1 MTKEPAAGRK
11 RSLWL
16 LPVELL
22 ATAAL
27 STGLY
32 LLVRMEFVW
41 VLGGLAAGWLVT
53 GLFRKARAAHAP
65 NPTTRKT
72 GQVLVGVGLGPVL
85 AAQSIQEALPYLAL
99 LLAAVVI
106 AFIGSIVVARAYG
119 RLGGVDTLT
128 AGLATLPGGIGI
140 MASVAAERG
149 GSPTLVALVQGA
161 RVALVVSIVPI
172 ILLIGG
178 APTVDHGDVPSL
190 LPVDGEGYLVW
201 ALLLAGGLIAAGV
214 ASRLH
219 VPVASLL
226 GPMIFGLVAAVIFR
240 AVASDADALDVPY
253 LHSVVGQ
260 ALLGITVGEYLAQN
274 ARVTR
279 RAAVGGLAGVGV
291 TMALSLVVALT
302 LALLTPW
309 SFLTCVLMT
318 APGGAPEMIVLAA
331 ASPSELHL
339 VVIAQMARQ
348 VAVNLLMPLWL
359 RIFRPPPAPA

>member
-1 MTKEPAAGRK
+1 VKKKSAGG
-11 RSLWL
+11 RSRSIWL
-16 LPVELL
+16 LPAELL
-22 ATAAL
+22 LTAGL

-41 VLGGLAAGWLVT
+41 VLGGLAAGWIVT
-53 GLFRKARAAHAP
+53 ALFRRAQLAHAP
-65 NPTTRKT
+65 NATTRKT

-85 AAQSIQEALPYLAL
+85 AAQSMGEALPYLAL
-99 LLAAVVI
+99 LLAAVLM
-106 AFIGSIVVARAYG
+106 AFVGSVVVARAYAG
-119 RLGGVDTLT
+119 MADVDPLT

-161 RVALVVSIVPI
+161 RVAVVVSIVPV

-178 APTVDHGDVPSL
+178 APTVDHADVPGL
-190 LPVDGEGYLVW
+190 LPVDDGGWLAW
-201 ALLLAGGLIAAGV
+201 GLLLVGGFVAAAIAT
-214 ASRLH
+214 RLH

-226 GPMIFGLVAAVIFR
+226 GPMVLGLLAALLFR
-240 AVASDADALDVPY
+240 ALVSDADALGVPY

-279 RAAVGGLAGVGV
+279 RAAIGGMAGVGA
-291 TMALSLVVALT
+291 TMALSLLVAMV

-331 ASPSELHL
+331 ASPSDLHL
-339 VVIAQMARQ
+339 VVIAQMSRQ
-348 VAVNLLMPLWL
+348 IAVNVLMPLWL